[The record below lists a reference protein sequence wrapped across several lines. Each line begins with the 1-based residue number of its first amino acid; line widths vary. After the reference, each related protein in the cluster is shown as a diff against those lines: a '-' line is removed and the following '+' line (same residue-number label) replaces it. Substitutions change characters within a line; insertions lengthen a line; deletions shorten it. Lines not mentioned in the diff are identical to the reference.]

1 MWQEPLAQPSQS
13 AKVPSIG
20 LFVHQHLLIKH
31 YRHLG
36 TVTALCSQSVTFVR
50 CMALLSPSANVGPF
64 YLPVFLRLH
73 LKTPRRWVK
82 PIPGPHSLGL

>member
-31 YRHLG
+31 CRHLG
-36 TVTALCSQSVTFVR
+36 TVT
-50 CMALLSPSANVGPF
+50 SPL
-64 YLPVFLRLH
+64 LPVSYICEVHGSPF
-73 LKTPRRWVK
+73 
-82 PIPGPHSLGL
+82 SLC